1 MASTNPG
8 GDGGD
13 KYGGARPK
21 VFDKRKSK
29 KRIENVQ
36 LQKYENEIKTK
47 KLEEAKFKELQRI
60 ATKGIEE
67 AKDDKTSKYYNFA

>member
-13 KYGGARPK
+13 RYGGARPK
-21 VFDKRKSK
+21 TFDSRKSK

-36 LQKYENEIKTK
+36 VQKYENEIKSK
-47 KLEEAKFKELQRI
+47 LLEEKKFRQLQRI

-67 AKDDKTSKYYNFA
+67 AKDDKTSKY